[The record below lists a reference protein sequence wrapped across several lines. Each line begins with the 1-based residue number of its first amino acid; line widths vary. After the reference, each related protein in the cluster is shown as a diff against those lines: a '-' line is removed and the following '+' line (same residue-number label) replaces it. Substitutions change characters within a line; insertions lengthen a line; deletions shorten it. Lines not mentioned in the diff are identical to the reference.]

1 MRTLRF
7 LLSVMLIC
15 FVASCTKDFLDE
27 KTPLVSDNTTDELKC
42 KPQQLKIAV
51 ISDIHYLAPSLLKNG
66 AANGTAFQTYLNFDP
81 KLLEFSDPILRKVI
95 SLLKRERPDIVL
107 IPGDLTKDGEKVSH
121 EAVVR
126 ILNQLGTKVFVIP
139 GNHDINNPEAVAY
152 NGDISNP
159 TPIIQARDFPKI
171 YADFG
176 YRNAISRD
184 ANSLSYISQPY
195 RGLWILA
202 IDDCEYYNNTTTAL
216 VPGKIKPETM
226 AWILG
231 KLREAR
237 QKNITVLSMMHHGIM
252 EHFTNQETIDAGYVT
267 NDWQNQ
273 ADKLMNAGLK
283 VMFTGHY
290 HANDIAMRGS
300 DETNVLYDIET
311 GSLVTPPSP
320 YRLITLTNNELEI
333 TTRKITSINCAMPGG
348 LSFTDYSNAF
358 ITAHMDGYF
367 EYVFTNLYGMDPT
380 TAAGLA
386 PFFRDG
392 WMAHYAGDEMM
403 PEGIMDVIGGLPY
416 PLDGALYSIWSDLP
430 PADNNLHINL
440 N

>member
-66 AANGTAFQTYLNFDP
+66 AENGTAFQTYLNFDP

-95 SLLKRERPDIVL
+95 SQLKRERPDIVL

-237 QKNITVLSMMHHGIM
+237 QKNITVLSMMHHGIL

-380 TAAGLA
+380 MASGLA

-392 WMAHYAGDEMM
+392 WMAHYAGDELM
-403 PEGIMDVIGGLPY
+403 PEGIMDVIAGLPD
-416 PLDGALYSIWSDLP
+416 PLNGALYSIWSDLP

>member
-15 FVASCTKDFLDE
+15 FVASCTKDFVDE
-27 KTPLVSDNTTDELKC
+27 ATPLVSDSTTDELKC

-66 AANGTAFQTYLNFDP
+66 AANGIAFQTYLNFDP

-95 SLLKRERPDIVL
+95 SQLKRERPDIVL

-126 ILNQLGTKVFVIP
+126 ILNQLADCGTKVFVIP

-159 TPIIQARDFPKI
+159 TPIIQARDFSKI
-171 YADFG
+171 YANFG

-226 AWILG
+226 AWI
-231 KLREAR
+231 
-237 QKNITVLSMMHHGIM
+237 
-252 EHFTNQETIDAGYVT
+252 
-267 NDWQNQ
+267 
-273 ADKLMNAGLK
+273 
-283 VMFTGHY
+283 
-290 HANDIAMRGS
+290 
-300 DETNVLYDIET
+300 
-311 GSLVTPPSP
+311 
-320 YRLITLTNNELEI
+320 
-333 TTRKITSINCAMPGG
+333 
-348 LSFTDYSNAF
+348 
-358 ITAHMDGYF
+358 
-367 EYVFTNLYGMDPT
+367 
-380 TAAGLA
+380 
-386 PFFRDG
+386 
-392 WMAHYAGDEMM
+392 
-403 PEGIMDVIGGLPY
+403 
-416 PLDGALYSIWSDLP
+416 
-430 PADNNLHINL
+430 
-440 N
+440 

>member
-95 SLLKRERPDIVL
+95 SQLKRERPDIVL

-237 QKNITVLSMMHHGIM
+237 QKNITVLSMMHHGIL

-380 TAAGLA
+380 MASGLA

-392 WMAHYAGDEMM
+392 WMAHYAGDELM
-403 PEGIMDVIGGLPY
+403 PDGIMDVIGGLPD
-416 PLDGALYSIWSDLP
+416 PLNGALYSIWTDLT
-430 PADNNLHINL
+430 PADNKLHINL

>member
-95 SLLKRERPDIVL
+95 SQLKRERPDIVL